1 MDGRPPP
8 PGRMYDGRMRNMT
21 DAQMIT
27 LAVAILA
34 IFGATLFNNS
44 RITDLRDSVNR
55 RLDDHRGLINLRF
68 DDVIQHIDDKF
79 ALLSQQMKT
88 MEDNI
93 MRVLG
98 DHEMRL
104 QKLEQK

>member
-1 MDGRPPP
+1 
-8 PGRMYDGRMRNMT
+8 MT

-34 IFGATLFNNS
+34 VFGGTLYNNS
-44 RITDLRDSVNR
+44 RITDLRDSVSR
-55 RLDDHRGLINLRF
+55 RLDDMSKRF
-68 DDVIQHIDDKF
+68 EDANRHIDDKF

-98 DHEMRL
+98 DHETRL

>member
-1 MDGRPPP
+1 MEAGA
-8 PGRMYDGRMRNMT
+8 YMT

-27 LAVAILA
+27 LAVAIFA
-34 IFGATLFNNS
+34 VFGATLFNNS
-44 RITDLRDSVNR
+44 RITDLRDSLYR
-55 RLDDHRGLINLRF
+55 
-68 DDVIQHIDDKF
+68 HIDDKF
-79 ALLSQQMKT
+79 ALLSVQMKT

-98 DHEMRL
+98 DHETRL

>member
-1 MDGRPPP
+1 
-8 PGRMYDGRMRNMT
+8 MT

-55 RLDDHRGLINLRF
+55 RLDDQRDAIN
-68 DDVIQHIDDKF
+68 QHIDDKF
-79 ALLSQQMKT
+79 GLLSQQIKT

-98 DHEMRL
+98 DHETRL

>member
-1 MDGRPPP
+1 
-8 PGRMYDGRMRNMT
+8 
-21 DAQMIT
+21 MIT

-34 IFGATLFNNS
+34 IFGATLFNNA

-55 RLDDHRGLINLRF
+55 
-68 DDVIQHIDDKF
+68 HIDDKF
-79 ALLSQQMKT
+79 ALLSHQMKT

-98 DHEMRL
+98 DHETRL